1 MDTIHADGDR
11 VKIRIMLVT
20 LPNSEAPIEMDID
33 LSHFKMEVE
42 NDKYWEGFYLNSYI
56 RIHKRTTQQHDKGFT
71 NHLIGDIIR

>member
-1 MDTIHADGDR
+1 
-11 VKIRIMLVT
+11 
-20 LPNSEAPIEMDID
+20 

>member
-33 LSHFKMEVE
+33 LSHFKYVKE
-42 NDKYWEGFYLNSYI
+42 NDKVWEGYYLNSYI
-56 RIHKRTTQQHDKGFT
+56 YIHKSTTQQHDKRFC
-71 NHLIGDIIR
+71 NHLIGNSIG

>member
-1 MDTIHADGDR
+1 
-11 VKIRIMLVT
+11 MLVT

-56 RIHKRTTQQHDKGFT
+56 RIHKTQQQKHDKRFC
-71 NHLIGDIIR
+71 NHQLGNSIG

>member
-33 LSHFKMEVE
+33 LSHFKYVKE
-42 NDKYWEGFYLNSYI
+42 NDKVWEGYYLNSYI
-56 RIHKRTTQQHDKGFT
+56 YIHKSTTQQHDKRFC

>member
-1 MDTIHADGDR
+1 
-11 VKIRIMLVT
+11 MLVT

-56 RIHKRTTQQHDKGFT
+56 RIHKTQQQSNDKRFC
-71 NHLIGDIIR
+71 NHLIGNSIG